1 MTQAQALRN
10 DFAPPNRS
18 VATPTL
24 GLARESWLERGK
36 AILAEETSAL
46 QTLQNGLDSRFS
58 DAVDVL
64 LQCSGKVVACGIGK
78 AGIVAQKFSAS
89 LSSTGSSSHFLH
101 PAEAVHG
108 DLGCV
113 QSNDVVVFFSY
124 SGETEEV
131 VRLVSL
137 LPGQEGPRGRIGP
150 TTIAITRD
158 VESTLARSCDIVLP
172 LGRHVE
178 ACSLGLAP
186 STSTTLMLAL
196 GDALA
201 LVLSQ
206 AKSFTRE
213 NFGNFHPGG
222 SLGKQLQCVTE
233 TMRDLDDCRIA
244 DESLTIREVFVQIC
258 RPGRRSGAIMLTDA
272 SGKLTGIFTDSD
284 LARMLEQQRDE
295 QLDRPVRDVMTRNFR
310 TISADDLMPQAV
322 ELMAEFKIS
331 ELPVVSRDG
340 HPVGMI
346 DITDIVQDVQA
357 AVTLQREAPQGQV
370 TELRVAPTQAG
381 SSPAPAAVHSQ
392 GVPRILS
399 LLQHKKEAS

>member
-1 MTQAQALRN
+1 MTQAQALRS
-10 DFAPPNRS
+10 DPAPPNRP
-18 VATPTL
+18 VCPPAL

-46 QTLQNGLDSRFS
+46 QILQAGLDTRFS
-58 DAVDVL
+58 DAVEVL

-113 QSNDVVVFFSY
+113 QANDVVVFFSY

-137 LPGQEGPRGRIGP
+137 LPSQAGPHGRIGP
-150 TTIAITRD
+150 TTLAITRD

-172 LGRHVE
+172 LGKHAE

-196 GDALA
+196 SDALA

-213 NFGNFHPGG
+213 NFGDFHPGG

-233 TMRDLDDCRIA
+233 TMRDLNDCRIA
-244 DESLTIREVFVQIC
+244 NESLTIREVFVQIC
-258 RPGRRSGAIMLTDA
+258 RPGRRSGAIMLIDA
-272 SGKLTGIFTDSD
+272 SGKLSGIFTDSD

-295 QLDRPVRDVMTRNFR
+295 QLDRPMRDVMTRNFR
-310 TISADDLMPQAV
+310 TIRADDLMPQAV

-331 ELPVVSRDG
+331 ELPVVSCDG

-357 AVTLQREAPQGQV
+357 VATSQSEAQQRQV
-370 TELRVAPTQAG
+370 AELRVTPTQ
-381 SSPAPAAVHSQ
+381 SSSGPVSAASISQ